1 MIGFDTVTF
10 AWEGNTVF
18 DRASF
23 TLPDSG
29 CFALM
34 GKSGSGKTTL
44 IRLLA
49 GLIRPDEGK
58 VIGTENRKIAV
69 LFQED
74 RLLPWRSAL
83 RNVSLDGHDQSARE
97 LLQKMEIRDPDAF
110 PSEHSGGMQRRVA
123 LARALHFGGEILLM
137 DEPFKGLDESLR
149 ERIAFVVKNA
159 GFPFIL
165 FATHDME
172 EARLMGA
179 KVLDIGLLKKG
190 K

>member
-97 LLQKMEIRDPDAF
+97 LLQKMEMKL
-110 PSEHSGGMQRRVA
+110 SV
-123 LARALHFGGEILLM
+123 
-137 DEPFKGLDESLR
+137 
-149 ERIAFVVKNA
+149 
-159 GFPFIL
+159 
-165 FATHDME
+165 
-172 EARLMGA
+172 
-179 KVLDIGLLKKG
+179 
-190 K
+190 